1 MTKRACIVYFL
12 LLALLTVIYTVFLPE
27 TLRQME
33 GTSFFTSDP
42 DFFKEKLAEAPGLTA
57 WLSNFLLQFYRWPLA
72 GMLADAL
79 ILTSI
84 AALCGLIPSSLECK
98 GFPELSVLVPIA
110 ILLLAPWNI
119 KFHLE
124 VLFFYSGIVCG
135 LQLKPLW
142 TKLIFLLLWPIAGF
156 FLTGFVLLLLSI
168 VVVTGYGFYKQRSIA
183 LPIAGIASIC
193 IAIATVYAS
202 NEWLGFIPFE
212 KRFLY
217 IPEQISSIWLFIL
230 IFAGSVMLM
239 MIPDNGKKRWTHL
252 TSLSL
257 SCACIIGGVVY
268 GATNSEARSVE
279 KYYFMTSL
287 ADKKDWSSLLS
298 AIPREETLQN
308 KMALRFALLAEAGL
322 GTYADN
328 VFNYP
333 IATTEDLLYRHEV
346 NRNSCIFNRLFY
358 DNLGI
363 YDEAM
368 RMSFEFG
375 VMTPEGICFNSLRQM
390 IHYSILLG
398 DYKVAEKYLKIL
410 SKSTFHSAWI
420 ENERKFL
427 QQQQQKGIKKKPVL
441 ADTFVNVYAMNSEMV
456 RQLQVMP
463 ENRKVLDYLL
473 TGLLMQRDLQKF
485 AIIMRGFP
493 IYKNQTLPG
502 TYAQACSML
511 ANSPEFNMH
520 RQFKYSTD
528 IDKQFMDFYRQSR
541 QDKNAASMAQY
552 MGSYWYYYFYTEQE
566 NQDGQTD
573 GNRQVN

>member
-1 MTKRACIVYFL
+1 MTKRACIIYFL

-42 DFFKEKLAEAPGLTA
+42 AFFREKLAEAPGITA
-57 WLSNFLLQFYRWPLA
+57 WLSNFLFQFYRWPLA
-72 GMLADAL
+72 GMLVDAL

-84 AALCGLIPSSLECK
+84 AILCGTIPGSLKQK
-98 GFPELSVLVPIA
+98 GFSELSVLVPLA
-110 ILLLAPWNI
+110 LLLLVPWNI
-119 KFHLE
+119 KFYLE
-124 VLFFYSGIVCG
+124 VLFFYAGTVCG

-142 TKLIFLLLWPIAGF
+142 PKLIFLLLWPIAGF
-156 FLTGFVLLLLSI
+156 FLTGFVLLFLS
-168 VVVTGYGFYKQRSIA
+168 VVTVTGYGFYKQRNIA
-183 LPIAGIASIC
+183 LPIAGIVSIS
-193 IAIATVYAS
+193 IAIVAVYTS
-202 NEWLGFIPFE
+202 NEWVGFIPFE

-217 IPEQISSIWLFIL
+217 IPEQISSIWLFVL
-230 IFAGSVMLM
+230 IFVGSVILM
-239 MIPDNGKKRWTHL
+239 TIPDNGKKRWTHL
-252 TSLSL
+252 TTLSL
-257 SCACIIGGVVY
+257 SCACIIGGVFY
-268 GATNSEARSVE
+268 GATNSEARSIE
-279 KYYFMTSL
+279 KYYFMASL

-298 AIPREETLQN
+298 AIPREETMQN
-308 KMALRFALLAEAGL
+308 KMALRYALLAEAGL

-368 RMSFEFG
+368 RMSFEYG
-375 VMTPEGICFNSLRQM
+375 VMAPEGICFSSLRQM

-410 SKSTFHSAWI
+410 SKSTFHSSWI
-420 ENERKFL
+420 ENERNFL

-463 ENRKVLDYLL
+463 DNRKVLDYLL

-493 IYKNQTLPG
+493 IYKNQTLPN
-502 TYAQACSML
+502 TYAQACAML

-520 RQFKYSTD
+520 QQFKYSTD
-528 IDKQFMDFYRQSR
+528 IDKQFIDFYRQSR
-541 QDKNAASMAQY
+541 QDKSGASMAQH
-552 MGSYWYYYFYTEQE
+552 MGSYWYYYFYTNPESQGEQA
-566 NQDGQTD
+566 D

>member
-1 MTKRACIVYFL
+1 MTKRAYIVYFL
-12 LLALLTVIYTVFLPE
+12 LLAALTVIYTVFLPE

-57 WLSNFLLQFYRWPLA
+57 WLNNFLLQFYRWPLA
-72 GMLADAL
+72 GMFVEAL
-79 ILTSI
+79 VLTSI
-84 AALCGLIPSSLECK
+84 AALCGLIPSSPQRK

-110 ILLLAPWNI
+110 ILLLVPWNL
-119 KFHLE
+119 KFYLE
-124 VLFFYSGIVCG
+124 VLFFYGGMICG
-135 LQLKPLW
+135 LRLKPLW
-142 TKLIFLLLWPIAGF
+142 SKLIFLLLWPIVGF
-156 FLTGFVLLLLSI
+156 FLIGFVLLILSI
-168 VVVTGYGFYKQRSIA
+168 VVVAGYGFYKQRNIA
-183 LPIAGIASIC
+183 LPIAGIAGIC
-193 IAIATVYAS
+193 IAVATVYAS

-217 IPEQISSIWLFIL
+217 IPEKVGSIWFFL
-230 IFAGSVMLM
+230 IFFVGSIMLM
-239 MIPDNGKKRWTHL
+239 LVSNNEKKRWMRL
-252 TSLSL
+252 CSLSL

-268 GATNSEARSVE
+268 GATNSEARNIE

-287 ADKKDWSSLLS
+287 ADKKDWSSLLA

-375 VMTPEGICFNSLRQM
+375 VMTPEGICFSSLRQM

-410 SKSTFHSAWI
+410 SKSTFHSTWI

-427 QQQQQKGIKKKPVL
+427 QQQQKKGIKKKPVL

-493 IYKNQTLPG
+493 IYKNQTLPN

-520 RQFKYSTD
+520 QQFKYSTD
-528 IDKQFMDFYRQSR
+528 IDKQFADFYRQSR
-541 QDKNAASMAQY
+541 EDKNAAGMAQY
-552 MGSYWYYYFYTEQE
+552 MGTYWYYYFYTEPASQGE
-566 NQDGQTD
+566 QT
-573 GNRQVN
+573 GSNRQVN